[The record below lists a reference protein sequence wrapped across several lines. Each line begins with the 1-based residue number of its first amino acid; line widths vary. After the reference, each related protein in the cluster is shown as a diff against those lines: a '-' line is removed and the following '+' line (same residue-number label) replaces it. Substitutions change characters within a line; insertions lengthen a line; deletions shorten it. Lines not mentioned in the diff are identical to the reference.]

1 MDLID
6 ICIVVQGFECN
17 QRWPGVRI
25 SIDNHVAYFGPVIG
39 MQKIIYKNTSVP
51 DQKLCTVDIEYFNK
65 SNKDTVVDLQGNILS
80 NQSVLLKELW
90 INGVDLIKS
99 GLIHKNVG
107 QYTVHLSTHKK
118 QYFVDHNI
126 NVHAT
131 TNTHMF
137 ENGVWHIELALPLLS
152 TLTTKH
158 NFVEYWENVDL
169 LSIVDKLYQQLKIC
183 QELENKQVGH
193 D

>member
-6 ICIVVQGFECN
+6 ICIVAQGFECN
-17 QRWPGVRI
+17 QRWPSVKI
-25 SIDNHVAYFGPVIG
+25 SVDNNVAYFGPVVG
-39 MQKIIYKNTSVP
+39 VQKIIYKNNA
-51 DQKLCTVDIEYFNK
+51 DLGQQYCIVDIEYVNK
-65 SNKDTVVDLQGNILS
+65 SDDDTIVDSQGNILS
-80 NQSVLLKELW
+80 NQSVLLMELW
-90 INGVDLIKS
+90 INGVDIIKS
-99 GLIHKNVG
+99 ELIHQNVG
-107 QYTVHLSTHKK
+107 QYTMNLSAHKK
-118 QYFVDHNI
+118 QYFIDHNI
-126 NVHAT
+126 NIHDT

-137 ENGVWHIELALPLLS
+137 ENGTWHIELALPLLS